1 MMTAPSIEKLIRN
14 TDQIMMATATASQRV
29 GVVQL
34 SCPRHT
40 EYMATITRIRTRDI
54 YSSCPECLL
63 DEKRRELA
71 KKIAVRERIEQQ
83 HLAECLG
90 RAAVPARFAGR
101 TLATF
106 KASTPDQQRA
116 LSIANEFVANWS
128 THYKKGSWLVFSGL
142 PGTGKSH
149 LAIGILQALIPAY
162 VGRYLTCSE
171 LIQTI
176 RSTWRKD
183 SDAGELQVLDNL
195 EAFPLL
201 VIDEVGVQ
209 YGTDSEQNHIF
220 DVLDRRYREMKPTIL
235 LTNQNKEGF
244 REYVGDRVYDR
255 MTECARWVPFTWD
268 SYRPQARKEIA
279 E

>member
-1 MMTAPSIEKLIRN
+1 MTAASIDRLIRRADEVAIDLAKSPEN
-14 TDQIMMATATASQRV
+14 IGRI
-29 GVVQL
+29 QL
-34 SCPRHT
+34 SCPRHG
-40 EYMATITRIRTRDI
+40 EYMARITRLRSRDI
-54 YSSCPECLL
+54 YASCPGCTAERK
-63 DEKRRELA
+63 EKEEA
-71 KKIAVRERIEQQ
+71 ERQARITEENRK
-83 HLAECLG
+83 HVADCME

-106 KASTPDQQRA
+106 KATSPEQQKA
-116 LSIANEFVANWS
+116 LSVANEFVANWDS
-128 THYKKGSWLVFSGL
+128 HLKRGSWLVFSGL

-149 LAIGILQALIPAY
+149 LAIGILQALIPTY

-183 SDAGELQVLDNL
+183 SDAGELQILDKL

-209 YGTDSEQNHIF
+209 YGTESEQNHIF

-235 LTNQNKEGF
+235 LTNQNKDGF

>member
-1 MMTAPSIEKLIRN
+1 MTAVSIEKLARTADAVAI
-14 TDQIMMATATASQRV
+14 ATAQGALRA
-29 GVVQL
+29 GAIQL

-40 EYMATITRIRTRDI
+40 EYMAKITRLRTRDI
-54 YSSCPECLL
+54 YSSCPECLAEEKARE
-63 DEKRRELA
+63 DAEKRAR
-71 KKIAVRERIEQQ
+71 IAEQERI
-83 HLAECLG
+83 HVLACLD
-90 RAAVPARFAGR
+90 RAAVPARFSGR

-106 KASTPDQQRA
+106 KAFTPEQQKA
-116 LSIANEFVANWS
+116 LSVANEFVANWS
-128 THYKKGSWLVFSGL
+128 AHYKKGAWLVFSGL

-149 LAIGILQALIPAY
+149 LAIGILQALIPTY

-171 LIQTI
+171 LIQHI
-176 RSTWRKD
+176 RATWRKD
-183 SDAGELQVLDNL
+183 SEAGELEVLDKL
-195 EAFPLL
+195 QAFPLL

-209 YGTDSEQNHIF
+209 YGTESEQNHIF
-220 DVLDRRYREMKPTIL
+220 DVLDRRYREMMPTIL
-235 LTNQNKEGF
+235 LTNQNKDGF